1 MTLAEILALAVAA
14 VAGWAFWDGLKA
26 REIANAAMREAC
38 RREGLLFLDDTVALR
53 SVWLVRDATG
63 RVRISRVFAFE
74 YSDTGHNRR
83 PGSLA
88 MLGDTVRTLELGERP
103 IPDGETLH

>member
-1 MTLAEILALAVAA
+1 
-14 VAGWAFWDGLKA
+14 
-26 REIANAAMREAC
+26 MREAC

-53 SVWLVRDATG
+53 SLWFARDSAG
-63 RVRISRVFAFE
+63 RLRISRVFAFE

-88 MLGDTVRTLELGERP
+88 MLGDTVRALDLGPRP
-103 IPDGETLH
+103 VPEGETLH